1 MKTLDRTKD
10 FGTIMGDVHGRLYEQ
25 GGTFFK
31 PDGTEWTPA
40 DSPVEANNAEAAM
53 RARLEADVAKKSE
66 AAAAKL
72 RAEVEAETRAK
83 IEAEFREN
91 AEAELRAKIEAEI
104 REKIAAEASANGG
117 GSTDTGTALE
127 VLGLTSK
134 VEGALRGAKIET
146 VEALAACTEQQL
158 LDLPNVGDVAVAAI
172 KKALKGAG
180 KKLAG

>member
-1 MKTLDRTKD
+1 
-10 FGTIMGDVHGRLYEQ
+10 
-25 GGTFFK
+25 
-31 PDGTEWTPA
+31 
-40 DSPVEANNAEAAM
+40 M

-66 AAAAKL
+66 SAAAKL

-83 IEAEFREN
+83 IEAEVREN

-117 GSTDTGTALE
+117 GGTEATGTALE
-127 VLGLTSK
+127 ALGLTSK